1 LAGGF
6 PVLTRLVDSYLELR
20 RSTGFRMKVQEYL
33 LHNFASFA
41 AERGETYIRTRT
53 AVEWAA
59 QAPSEGQRANRLGML
74 RVFARFARAEDAGH
88 EVPAERVFSAR
99 RVRYRPFL
107 LSPDQLHELLTCA
120 SKLPPAGS
128 IRPWTFTTLFS
139 LLAVTGLRISEALN
153 LRLHDITEDGLVIRE
168 TKFQKSRLVPLH
180 STTMVGL
187 KRYLD
192 RRGAAK
198 DDHLFVSLRGHG
210 MRPSGVVTV
219 FLRIV
224 RAMGIHPGPG
234 KPGPR
239 IHDLR
244 HGFAVRVL
252 ESYSGDRTVVDANML
267 ALMTYMGHGQID
279 STYWYLHATPH
290 MLAQVAERSE
300 AFGKGSQS

>member
-1 LAGGF
+1 M
-6 PVLTRLVDSYLELR
+6 LTRLVDSYLELR
-20 RSTGFRMKVQEYL
+20 RSTGFRMKVQAYL

-41 AERGETYIRTRT
+41 AERGETYIRTLT

-88 EVPAERVFSAR
+88 EVPADRVFSAR
-99 RVRYRPFL
+99 RVRYRPFI

-180 STTMVGL
+180 PTTMVGL

-252 ESYSGDRTVVDANML
+252 ESCSGDRTVVDANML

-290 MLAQVAERSE
+290 MLTQVAERSE

>member
-1 LAGGF
+1 M
-6 PVLTRLVDSYLELR
+6 LTQLVDSYLELR
-20 RSTGFRMKVQEYL
+20 RSAGFRMKVQEYL

-41 AERGETYIRTRT
+41 VERGETHIRTRT
-53 AVEWAA
+53 AIEWAA

-88 EVPAERVFSAR
+88 EVPSERVFSAP
-99 RVRYRPFL
+99 RVRYRPFIFP
-107 LSPDQLHELLTCA
+107 PDQLHQLLVRA

-153 LRLHDITEDGLVIRE
+153 LRLPDITEDGLLIRE

-180 STTMVGL
+180 PTTVAGL

-192 RRGAAK
+192 RRGIVE
-198 DDHLFVSLRGHG
+198 DDRVFISLRGRG
-210 MRPSGVVTV
+210 IRYSGIVTV
-219 FLRIV
+219 FLRLV

-244 HGFAVRVL
+244 HGFAIRVL
-252 ESYSGDRTVVDANML
+252 ESCSGDRTVVDANTL

-279 STYWYLHATPH
+279 STYWYLHATPD
-290 MLAQVAERSE
+290 MLAQLAERSE
-300 AFGKGSQS
+300 AFGKRSQA

>member
-1 LAGGF
+1 M
-6 PVLTRLVDSYLELR
+6 LTRLVDSYLELR

-180 STTMVGL
+180 PTTIVGL

-252 ESYSGDRTVVDANML
+252 ESCSGDPTVVDANML

>member
-1 LAGGF
+1 
-6 PVLTRLVDSYLELR
+6 VLTRLVDSYLELR

-99 RVRYRPFL
+99 RVRYRPFIL
-107 LSPDQLHELLTCA
+107 PPDQLHELLTCA

-153 LRLHDITEDGLVIRE
+153 LRLPDITEDGLLIRE

-180 STTMVGL
+180 PTTMAGL
-187 KRYLD
+187 QRYLN
-192 RRGAAK
+192 RRGIAL
-198 DDHLFVSLRGHG
+198 DDHVFISLRGRG
-210 MRPSGVVTV
+210 IRYPGIVSV
-219 FLRIV
+219 FLRLV

-252 ESYSGDRTVVDANML
+252 ESCSGDRTVVDANML

>member
-1 LAGGF
+1 MLSQ
-6 PVLTRLVDSYLELR
+6 LVDSYLELR
-20 RSTGFRMKVQEYL
+20 RSTGFGLKVHQYL
-33 LHNFASFA
+33 LHGFASFA
-41 AERGETYIRTRT
+41 AQRGETHIRTCT
-53 AVEWAA
+53 AIEWAT

-88 EVPAERVFSAR
+88 EVPSERVFRAR
-99 RVRYRPFL
+99 RVRYRPFIFTA
-107 LSPDQLHELLTCA
+107 DQLHELLVSA

-168 TKFQKSRLVPLH
+168 TKFQKSRLVPLDP
-180 STTMVGL
+180 TTMVGL

-192 RRGAAK
+192 RRGTVQ
-198 DDHLFVSLRGHG
+198 DDHVFVSLRGRG

-234 KPGPR
+234 QPGPR
-239 IHDLR
+239 VHDLR

-252 ESYSGDRTVVDANML
+252 ESCAGDRTVVDANML
-267 ALMTYMGHGQID
+267 ALMTYMGHSQID

-290 MLAQVAERSE
+290 VLGQISDLSETLCKGDRS
-300 AFGKGSQS
+300 

>member
-1 LAGGF
+1 
-6 PVLTRLVDSYLELR
+6 
-20 RSTGFRMKVQEYL
+20 MKVQEYL
-33 LHNFASFA
+33 LHSFASFA
-41 AERGETYIRTRT
+41 AERGETHIRTRT

-88 EVPAERVFSAR
+88 EVPSERVFSAR
-99 RVRYRPFL
+99 RVRYRPFIFT
-107 LSPDQLHELLTCA
+107 SDQLHDLLVRA

-180 STTMVGL
+180 PTTIVGL
-187 KRYLD
+187 ERYLD
-192 RRGAAK
+192 RRGIAA
-198 DDHLFVSLRGHG
+198 DDHVFVSSRSRGI
-210 MRPSGVVTV
+210 RYSGIVTV
-219 FLRIV
+219 FLRLV

-252 ESYSGDRTVVDANML
+252 GSCPGDRTVVDANML
-267 ALMTYMGHGQID
+267 ALMTYMGHGQVD

-290 MLAQVAERSE
+290 MLLQVSEMSE
-300 AFGKGSQS
+300 AFGEGGQS

>member
-1 LAGGF
+1 MLS
-6 PVLTRLVDSYLELR
+6 RLVDSYLKLR

-33 LHNFASFA
+33 LHSFASFA
-41 AERGETYIRTRT
+41 AERGETHIRTRT

-88 EVPAERVFSAR
+88 EVPSERVFSAR
-99 RVRYRPFL
+99 RVRYRPFIFT
-107 LSPDQLHELLTCA
+107 SDQLHDLLVRA

-180 STTMVGL
+180 PTTIVGL
-187 KRYLD
+187 ERYLD
-192 RRGAAK
+192 RRGIAA
-198 DDHLFVSLRGHG
+198 DDHVFVSSRSRGI
-210 MRPSGVVTV
+210 RYSGIVTV
-219 FLRIV
+219 FLRLV

-252 ESYSGDRTVVDANML
+252 GSCPGDRTVVDANML
-267 ALMTYMGHGQID
+267 ALMTYMGHGQVD
-279 STYWYLHATPH
+279 STYWYIHATPH
-290 MLAQVAERSE
+290 MLA
-300 AFGKGSQS
+300 